1 MSGSTLETV
10 ELETAPKPSASVI
23 WLHGLGASGHDFEPF
38 VPELNLPASL
48 RLRFVFPHAP
58 RQPVRI
64 NSGYVMRAWYDIAH
78 PDLGMLVDETGIRAS
93 VAAVS
98 RLIDRECERGINPS
112 RIIVAGFSQG
122 GVIALHT
129 SLRYPERLAGVAAL
143 STYLPFPD
151 SLDHEAASS
160 NRGLPIFLAH
170 GEQDSLIPIM
180 QAERA
185 RQQLTGRGHPV
196 DWHHYPMQHQVC
208 RDEIADISTFF
219 QARLA

>member
-1 MSGSTLETV
+1 MDIVALETV
-10 ELETAPKPSASVI
+10 ELETGPQPDASVI

-38 VPELNLPASL
+38 VPELKLPSA
-48 RLRFVFPHAP
+48 LRFVFPHAP
-58 RQPVRI
+58 RQAVSI
-64 NSGYVMRAWYDIAH
+64 NGGYVMRAWYDIAH
-78 PDLGMLVDETGIRAS
+78 PDLGMLVDETGIRTS

-98 RLIDRECERGINPS
+98 RLIDRERERGVAPS

-122 GVIALHT
+122 GVIALHA
-129 SLRYPERLAGVAAL
+129 SLRYPERLAGTIAL

-151 SLDHEAASS
+151 SLDREAASA

-170 GEQDSLIPIM
+170 GEHDSLIPIT

-185 RQQLTGRGHPV
+185 RQQLTERGYPV
-196 DWHHYPMQHQVC
+196 DWHRYPMQHQVS
-208 RDEIADISTFF
+208 REEIADISAFL

>member
-1 MSGSTLETV
+1 MNADMLETV
-10 ELETAPKPSASVI
+10 ELETGPQPDASVI

-38 VPELNLPASL
+38 VPELKLSSA
-48 RLRFVFPHAP
+48 LRFVFPHAP
-58 RQPVRI
+58 RQAVSI
-64 NSGYVMRAWYDIAH
+64 NAGYVMRAWYDIAH
-78 PDLGMLVDETGIRAS
+78 PDLGMLVDEIGIRTS

-98 RLIDRECERGINPS
+98 RLIDRERERGVEPS
-112 RIIVAGFSQG
+112 RILVAGFSQG

-129 SLRYPERLAGVAAL
+129 SLRYPERLAGVIAL

-151 SLDHEAASS
+151 SLDREAASA
-160 NRGLPIFLAH
+160 NRGLPVFLAH
-170 GEQDSLIPIM
+170 GDQDSLIPIM

-185 RQQLTGRGHPV
+185 RQQLTGRGYPV

-208 RDEIADISTFF
+208 REETADISSFF